1 MKTKA
6 GYIGIKDASKL
17 VGVHPD
23 TIRRLIKQHKGSTNI
38 VQSKGPKAPYYLNAD
53 WLKSLYNINEPHRGP
68 TAEPILQDDKEP
80 STDTHNALLAVV
92 EALKGQLEAKDKQ
105 IATAQ
110 ATIDKMASDYSM
122 LFNQSQSLQGLL
134 LPDKTKQNEGQI
146 VYDPISDVE
155 VEQSQP
161 ASKPKSKTNK
171 KKKTKKPTS
180 HKAPKTEKVKTKK
193 RWWSR

>member
-1 MKTKA
+1 MS
-6 GYIGIKDASKL
+6 YS
-17 VGVHPD
+17 
-23 TIRRLIKQHKGSTNI
+23 RRRP
-38 VQSKGPKAPYYLNAD
+38 V
-53 WLKSLYNINEPHRGP
+53 
-68 TAEPILQDDKEP
+68 
-80 STDTHNALLAVV
+80 
-92 EALKGQLEAKDKQ
+92 
-105 IATAQ
+105 
-110 ATIDKMASDYSM
+110 
-122 LFNQSQSLQGLL
+122 QGLL
-134 LPDKTKQNEGQI
+134 LPDNYEQNEGQI